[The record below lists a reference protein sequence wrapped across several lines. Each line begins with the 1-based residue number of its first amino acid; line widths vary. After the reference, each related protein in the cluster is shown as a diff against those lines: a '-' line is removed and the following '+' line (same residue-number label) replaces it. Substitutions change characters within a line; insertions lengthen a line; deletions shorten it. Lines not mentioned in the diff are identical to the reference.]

1 MPILVYRCS
10 RCRREVL
17 VRSTE
22 PMSPAEAQR
31 RVEEE
36 LRAATRGPRG
46 RIASSFQLRD
56 DIWLGLS
63 QLRGGDVP
71 RPELPED
78 CPACGRQGT
87 LTESRTIE

>member
-10 RCRREVL
+10 HCRREVL
-17 VRSTE
+17 VRSAE

-31 RVEEE
+31 RVDEE
-36 LRAATRGPRG
+36 LRAAAHGPRG

-78 CPACGRQGT
+78 CPACGRNGT
-87 LTESRTIE
+87 LDEARTIE

>member
-10 RCRREVL
+10 HCGREVL
-17 VRSTE
+17 VRSAA

-46 RIASSFQLRD
+46 RLASSFQLRD

-63 QLRGGDVP
+63 QGRGDVP
-71 RPELPED
+71 RSGLPEC
-78 CPACGRQGT
+78 CPACGRAGT
-87 LTESRTIE
+87 LGESRTLE

>member
-1 MPILVYRCS
+1 M
-10 RCRREVL
+10 
-17 VRSTE
+17 RSTE

-31 RVEEE
+31 RVDEE

-78 CPACGRQGT
+78 CPACGRHGT

>member
-10 RCRREVL
+10 HCGREVL
-17 VRSTE
+17 VRSAA

-46 RIASSFQLRD
+46 RLASSFQLRD

-63 QLRGGDVP
+63 QARGDVP
-71 RPELPED
+71 RSGPPEC
-78 CPACGRQGT
+78 CPACGRAGP
-87 LTESRTIE
+87 LGESRTLE

>member
-1 MPILVYRCS
+1 MPIDVYRCS
-10 RCRREVL
+10 NCRREVL
-17 VRSTE
+17 VRSHE

-31 RVEEE
+31 RVDEE
-36 LRAATRGPRG
+36 LRAAARGPRG

-63 QLRGGDVP
+63 QLLGGDVP

-78 CPACGRQGT
+78 CPACGRHGT

>member
-1 MPILVYRCS
+1 
-10 RCRREVL
+10 
-17 VRSTE
+17 
-22 PMSPAEAQR
+22 MSAAEAQR

>member
-1 MPILVYRCS
+1 MPIDVYRCS
-10 RCRREVL
+10 SCRREVL
-17 VRSTE
+17 VRSSR

-46 RIASSFQLRD
+46 RIAASFQLRD

-63 QLRGGDVP
+63 QLLGGDVP
-71 RPELPED
+71 RSEVPDE
-78 CPACGRQGT
+78 CPACGRHDT
-87 LTESRTIE
+87 LSESRTIE